1 MNKPHFAK
9 QEQGSVLIL
18 ALVLL
23 LVMTLVGV
31 GSMSDNILQE
41 RMAGSQYDRNVAFQT
56 AEANLRQTE
65 LVVRNSV
72 VSLKALTEYNNC
84 TQCTASNG
92 TNLPS
97 NTALTR
103 LPALSALPLYQEGAD
118 ARLAQVGG
126 DSLETGTAN
135 GDSFQVRVTTEA
147 EGDRRLTRLQD
158 EAEQS
163 FSDTT
168 VRLNTHYLFYIPET

>member
-1 MNKPHFAK
+1 MTPPSFVKP
-9 QEQGSVLIL
+9 QQGSVLIM

-23 LVMTLVGV
+23 LIMTLTGV

-41 RMAGSQYDRNVAFQT
+41 RMAGSQYDRNAAFQT

-65 LVVRNSV
+65 LVIRNSV
-72 VSLKALTEYNNC
+72 VPLKALAEYSNC
-84 TQCTASNG
+84 TSCTASNG
-92 TNLPS
+92 TSLPS
-97 NTALTR
+97 DTQLTR
-103 LPALSALPLYQEGAD
+103 LPALNALPLYEEGTD

-135 GDSFQVRVTTEA
+135 SDSFQVRVVTEA
-147 EGDRRLTRLQD
+147 DGDRRLTRLQE
-158 EAEQS
+158 EAEQN